1 MRSGFSGFA
10 LLLIL
15 AVLAV
20 LAMSTLFTVR
30 QAEQALVMR
39 FGEPVAGRGL
49 VTNPGLHV
57 KWPFIEDVIYIDK
70 RILDLEVP
78 QQEVTAA
85 DNQRVVVDAFVRY
98 RITDPLK
105 FFQTLGAPGNE
116 NAQLSSLLSSSLR
129 RVLGGASLPQ
139 IVREERAALM
149 LAIRDQVNDQAAR
162 YGMTIED
169 VRIRRADLPREISE
183 GVFARMRSERQ
194 RETAEKLAEGQQQS
208 LTIRAKADRDVVVI
222 KANAQRQADET
233 RGAGEA
239 ERIQI
244 FADAFGKDP
253 EFAAFYRS
261 MRAYDAALK
270 PGTKMVLS
278 PKLDFFRFFNNP
290 TGQGNAPPR

>member
-15 AVLAV
+15 AVFGV
-20 LAMSTLFTVR
+20 LAITLLFTVG
-30 QAEQALVMR
+30 QTQQALVMR

-49 VTNPGLHV
+49 ITEPGLHV
-57 KWPFIEDVIYIDK
+57 KWPFIENVIYIDK

-85 DNQRVVVDAFVRY
+85 DNQRLEVDAFVRY

-105 FFQTLGAPGNE
+105 FFQTLGTVGN
-116 NAQLSSLLSSSLR
+116 AGSQLSSLLSSSLR
-129 RVLGGASLPQ
+129 RVLGEANLPQ

-149 LAIRDQVNDQAAR
+149 LRIRDQVNDQAAR

-194 RETAEKLAEGQQQS
+194 RETAEKLAEGSQQS

-278 PKLDFFRFFNNP
+278 PKLDFFRFFSNP
-290 TGQGNAPPR
+290 EGQAAK